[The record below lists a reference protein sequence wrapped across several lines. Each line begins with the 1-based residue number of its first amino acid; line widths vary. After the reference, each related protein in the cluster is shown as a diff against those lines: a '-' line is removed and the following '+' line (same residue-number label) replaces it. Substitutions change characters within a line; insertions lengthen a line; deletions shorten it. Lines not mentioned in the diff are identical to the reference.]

1 MVSPIG
7 NVVSNQL
14 EAQVAAPAASRSSPP
29 EAAKQAAAPTDTVRL
44 SSTANA
50 VLQESTE
57 TPAQTTKEANA
68 GDVQA
73 RRLLAKLAHH

>member
-7 NVVSNQL
+7 NVAHNQL
-14 EAQVAAPAASRSSPP
+14 EAQVAAPASSRSSSP
-29 EAAKQAAAPTDTVRL
+29 AAAPQPAATDTVRL

-57 TPAQTTKEANA
+57 TQAQTTKEANA

-73 RRLLAKLAHH
+73 RRLLAKLARH